1 MAELTLLEKASAYIF
16 PDANSVGGNKAAFL
30 QDCLDEAVAL
40 VNNWCG
46 TAQNSVPVAVLHRAY
61 IECTSELYHRR
72 SAPQGVTQYASPDGG
87 AAPMRTSR
95 DPMGGARLVL
105 APFLPGGF
113 A

>member
-1 MAELTLLEKASAYIF
+1 MAELTLLEKATAYIIS
-16 PDANSVGGNKAAFL
+16 DANSVGGNKAAFI
-30 QDCLDEAVAL
+30 QECLEEAVAL

-46 TAQNSVPVAVLHRAY
+46 TAQADVPVAVLHRAY

-72 SAPQGVTQYASPDGG
+72 SAPQGVTQFASPNGDG
-87 AAPMRTSR
+87 APVRTSR
-95 DPMGGARLVL
+95 DPMGGARLIL